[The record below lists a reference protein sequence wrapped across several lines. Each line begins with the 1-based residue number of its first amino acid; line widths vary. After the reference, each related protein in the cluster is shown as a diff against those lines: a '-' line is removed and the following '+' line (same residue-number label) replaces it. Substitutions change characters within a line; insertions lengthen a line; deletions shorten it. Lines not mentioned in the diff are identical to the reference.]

1 MQMSVGREETVL
13 PPRDAEALG
22 SVEQLLRS
30 DHEPLRLVNAH
41 GKGVALPEELRTVL
55 TTVVSSM
62 HRGQAVT
69 LAPLAMR
76 LTTQQAAD
84 VLGVSR
90 PTLIKLLELGRIPY
104 ETPNRH
110 RRIRLADLLEYQ
122 AGRRAERRET
132 LGEMA
137 RDAQVL
143 GVYEA
148 TPEEYE
154 AVLADAR
161 QKLA

>member
-1 MQMSVGREETVL
+1 MSAGREETVL

-22 SVEQLLRS
+22 AVEQLLQS
-30 DHEPLRLVNAH
+30 DQEPLRLVNAQ
-41 GKGVALPEELRTVL
+41 GRGVALPQELRTVL

-90 PTLIKLLELGRIPY
+90 PTLIKLLEDGRIPY

-122 AGRRAERRET
+122 AGRRAERRAT
-132 LGEMA
+132 LGAMA
-137 RDAQVL
+137 RDAQEL
-143 GVYEA
+143 NVYEA
-148 TPEEYE
+148 TPEDYE

-161 QKLA
+161 QKFA